1 MEDKLSKY
9 VLRSELGKNKLPK
22 INAIELENFQTI
34 GKRTLIPIRDLT
46 LMFGPNGA
54 GKSSV
59 FDALDLLTLIASDD
73 WGQGCSKL
81 EAMLSKWSRDVNSV
95 DPSDSIGVGIQIF
108 MDDSWSNGDLP
119 YEIFQRLDRIHHS
132 SISRG
137 GDYADGFLDKNLQ
150 FFIKFQNIGDI
161 HKDWYISELSINFEG
176 DQVLEVKRDDPNS
189 FPIACLHE
197 KDWISFDEIK
207 KITGKHKDIKY
218 QDGTLSGR
226 AIGRISSETSAR
238 SWFDRRYEGDETL
251 ESEFTY
257 LLQQVIDFFKMIIT
271 AEINNAD
278 LVKASRTVPTIEES
292 ISLIPGEDW
301 RDKDIERSGYRL
313 GWSPLLKTL
322 EPIINT
328 SETHWKYMC
337 ELVATSKTSGNDE
350 FSSDWFGLSYLG
362 RINSLL
368 REELFIEN
376 GYQLT
381 GEVFCA
387 AELEDIEEYSPND
400 SKYYPKLVR
409 LFLTDNHQRKLE
421 IEDVGSGIGY
431 VLPVIS
437 SLVRDDISLIQQ
449 PELHLHPRLQSKLGE
464 AIVKAV
470 ENKKLYRAFTIIE
483 THSEHVLLKVMRLI
497 RNSESRKDDSINPIT
512 YDRVSVLYFEPL
524 SSGET
529 QVKRLRLAPDGQLID
544 RWPGG
549 FFNER
554 FKDIFDE

>member
-1 MEDKLSKY
+1 
-9 VLRSELGKNKLPK
+9 LPK
-22 INAIELENFQTI
+22 ITAIELENFQTI
-34 GKRTLIPIRDLT
+34 GKRTTIPIRDLT

-54 GKSSV
+54 GKSSI
-59 FDALDLLTLIASDD
+59 FDALDLLKLISSDD
-73 WGQGCSKL
+73 WGQDCSKL
-81 EAMLSKWSRDVNSV
+81 EVLLTKWSRNINGDT
-95 DPSDSIGVGIQIF
+95 PSNSIGVGIQIF
-108 MDDSWSNGDLP
+108 MDDSWGNDDLP
-119 YEIFQRLDRIHHS
+119 YEIFQRIDRIHHS

-137 GDYADGFLDKNLQ
+137 GDYAEGFLEKNLQ
-150 FFIKFQNIGDI
+150 FFIKFKNIGETY
-161 HKDWYISELSINFEG
+161 KDWYISELSINFEG
-176 DQVLEVKRDDPNS
+176 DQVLELKQDNPDSYPV
-189 FPIACLHE
+189 AHLHE
-197 KDWISFDEIK
+197 KEWISFSEIK
-207 KITGKHKDIKY
+207 EITGKHKDIKF

-226 AIGRISSETSAR
+226 VVGRIGFESSAR
-238 SWFDRRYEGDETL
+238 SWFDKRYEGDEAL
-251 ESEFTY
+251 ESEFTN

-271 AEINNAD
+271 AEMKDAD
-278 LVKASRTVPTIEES
+278 LVKASRTVPTIKEA
-292 ISLIPGEDW
+292 ISLIPGETW
-301 RDKDIERSGYRL
+301 QGKENRERGYRL
-313 GWSPLLKTL
+313 ELSPLLKTL

-337 ELVATSKTSGNDE
+337 QLVAASKTSGDDE
-350 FSSDWFGLSYLG
+350 ISSDWFDLSYLE

-387 AELEDIEEYSPND
+387 AELVDLEEYSLND
-400 SKYYPKLVR
+400 SRYYPKLVR
-409 LFLTDNHQRKLE
+409 LFLTDNHQRKLQ

-431 VLPVIS
+431 VLPVLS
-437 SLVRDDISLIQQ
+437 SLVHDDISLIQQ
-449 PELHLHPRLQSKLGE
+449 PELHLHPRLQSQLGE
-464 AIVKAV
+464 AIVRAI
-470 ENKKLYRAFTIIE
+470 ENKKYYRAFTIIE

-497 RNSESRKDDSINPIT
+497 RNAESRKDDSLNPIT

-524 SSGET
+524 ANGET